1 MIRMNMKQLTKA
13 AVLATATAAITY
25 KALDTGIKVKKYDVI
40 SQKVYNS
47 VRIVFVSDLHNNN
60 FGKNQSCLKELIAE
74 QKPDVVLLGGDI
86 YDYVGDAN
94 NATILLKWLAKN
106 VPTYYVT
113 GNHEMRMEELKA
125 MKANMRSLGI
135 RVLEGDSHA
144 FEIGSSRINI
154 HGVDDARDKTLFN
167 KQLKKVGKKLD
178 VSEFNLL
185 LSHRPEQVNQYE
197 KYFFDLILS
206 GHAHGGQW
214 RLPGLINGLYAPQQG
229 MFPQY
234 AGGEYDL
241 ANGTKLIVGRGLMVK
256 HQQFPRIFN
265 PPELLVVDIKN
276 RE

>member
-1 MIRMNMKQLTKA
+1 MKQLTKA

-167 KQLKKVGKKLD
+167 KQLNKVGKKLD